1 MWMLPRCAQIM
12 CNQVTLPGGVRFIFS
27 ACGRVVQEVE
37 LLTNGENYVCSS
49 VSSFKKLDYASLAG
63 E

>member
-1 MWMLPRCAQIM
+1 M
-12 CNQVTLPGGVRFIFS
+12 CNQVTLPGGVRYIFS

-63 E
+63 ECRQ